1 MKVNRFANWIWLPLL
16 AVFST
21 AWPGVARAQ
30 ATPSSQKAPAAEVTP
45 PADPLGRETPYG
57 TVTGFLKA
65 ADQGNYQLAASYFQ
79 LPRRKPSARD
89 ETTARELKA
98 VLNHNYFG
106 SLDQIS
112 RDPDG
117 NIGDGFPPDR
127 ESIGKARTVGGL
139 TLELELVR
147 VSDPKVGK
155 IWLFSAG
162 TVRQVADFYERMPFV
177 ALQKDLP
184 NWLNRTQVFSLT
196 ALELVLFLIAI
207 PIAWIVAR
215 LLLFVASWAV
225 SRYLSRFVRPGWRQ
239 KGILTRTPLRLA
251 IIAVFHYLLVSP
263 VLPLLYEQYYGRL
276 VRILFV
282 IALYWLISSITNEA
296 VGRIETRL
304 PASRRAS
311 IHSLLMLGGRLWK
324 ILVALV
330 LLLIVLKSF
339 GFDVNS
345 ALAGIGI
352 GGIALGLGAQKTL
365 ENLFGGVSILSDG
378 ALRVGDFCKV
388 GDQIGTVEDIGLRS
402 TRIRTLARTVLSI
415 PNGALA
421 AGNLEN
427 FAGRDKVFMHPV
439 LSLRYE
445 TAADQMRYVIVR
457 IREVLSQDPRVETG
471 TLRVRFIRFGN
482 SSLDVEVF
490 AYILTRD
497 YSEFLAIQEE
507 LFLRIM
513 DVVEEAGTGFAFPSQ
528 TTYLGRDTG
537 LDPEKTRAAIAA
549 VESWRDGRQ
558 TP

>member
-1 MKVNRFANWIWLPLL
+1 MKVNRWVNWIWLPLL
-16 AVFST
+16 AVFS
-21 AWPGVARAQ
+21 AASPGVARAQ
-30 ATPSSQKAPAAEVTP
+30 PTPSSQKAPAAEVTA

-57 TVTGFLKA
+57 TVTGFLKT
-65 ADQGNYQLAASYFQ
+65 ADQGNYELAASYFQ

-89 ETTARELKA
+89 QTTARELKA

-117 NIGDGFPPDR
+117 NISEGLPPDR

-147 VSDPKVGK
+147 VSDPQVGK

-184 NWLNRTQVFSLT
+184 DWLNRTQFFSLT

-207 PIAWIVAR
+207 PIAWTLAR
-215 LLLFVASWAV
+215 LLLFVAGWAV
-225 SRYLSRFVRPGWRQ
+225 GRYLSRFVRPDWRQ
-239 KGILTRTPLRLA
+239 KGFLTRTPLRLA
-251 IIAVFHYLLVSP
+251 LIAVFHYLLVSP

-282 IALYWLISSITNEA
+282 IALYWLVSTLTDETAS
-296 VGRIETRL
+296 RIEARL
-304 PASRRAS
+304 PAAHQAS
-311 IHSLLMLGGRLWK
+311 AHSLLSLGRRLWK

-339 GFDVNS
+339 GFEVTS

-415 PNGALA
+415 PNGSLA
-421 AGNLEN
+421 EGNLEN
-427 FAGRDKVFMHPV
+427 FAGRDKIFMNPV

-471 TLRVRFIRFGN
+471 TLRVRFIRFGS
-482 SSLDVEVF
+482 SSLDLEVF
-490 AYILTRD
+490 AYILTQD
-497 YSEFLAIQEE
+497 YSQFLSIQEE

-537 LDPEKTRAAIAA
+537 LDPEKARAAIAA
-549 VESWRDGRQ
+549 VERWRDEKQ